1 MGRTRV
7 LVHGALGKMGQ
18 EVLRAL
24 CHDPDLEPVAGVD
37 IKAASRS
44 ILLPDGSRSI
54 PLSTDLDA
62 TLGHHDIEV
71 IVDFTS
77 AEATMAAVR
86 AAAEHMVPMVIGT
99 TGLSTEQVDEITS
112 LCKKQELG
120 AVIASNFS
128 IAAAVM
134 IQSAK
139 LAARFFDHAEIIELH
154 HEQKTDAPS
163 GTALTTAKK
172 MAEARGK
179 PFVHA
184 TPEIESIPGSRG
196 GDYEGIAIHSVRL
209 PGLLSHQEIILGAP
223 GQTLT
228 IRLDQIGR
236 EAFMPSVLLAI
247 RRVTELKAAVV
258 GLDSIL
264 GLEEGNCQATWL

>member
-1 MGRTRV
+1 MGQLRV

-24 CHDPDLEPVAGVD
+24 CHDPELEPWAAVD
-37 IKAASRS
+37 IRAEGRS
-44 ILLPDGSRSI
+44 ILLPDGARSI
-54 PLSTDLDA
+54 PLSPDLDA
-62 TLGHHDIEV
+62 ILSQYGADV
-71 IVDFTS
+71 MVDFST

-86 AAAEHMVPMVIGT
+86 AAAKHKVRMVIGT
-99 TGLSTEQVDEITS
+99 TGLSPEQVDEIS
-112 LCKKQELG
+112 NLCRREELG

-134 IQSAK
+134 IHSAK
-139 LAARFFDHAEIIELH
+139 LAAKFFDHAEIIELH

-184 TPEIESIPGSRG
+184 AAETESISGSRG
-196 GDYEGIAIHSVRL
+196 AEFEGIAIHSVRL
-209 PGLLSHQEIILGAP
+209 PGLLSHQEVILGAP
-223 GQTLT
+223 GQTLR

-247 RRVTELKAAVV
+247 RKVTELKAAVV
-258 GLDSIL
+258 GLDGIL
-264 GLEEGNCQATWL
+264 GLEEESC

>member
-1 MGRTRV
+1 MGQVRV

-24 CHDPDLEPVAGVD
+24 CHDPELEPVAGVD
-37 IKAASRS
+37 IRAESRS
-44 ILLPDGSRSI
+44 MLLPDGSRSI
-54 PLSTDLDA
+54 PLSTDLEA
-62 TLGHHDIEV
+62 ILTHHDTDV
-71 IVDFTS
+71 MVDFTS

-86 AAAEHMVPMVIGT
+86 AAAEHKVRMVIGT
-99 TGLSTEQVDEITS
+99 TGLSPEQVDEITN
-112 LCKKQELG
+112 LCRRKELG

-134 IQSAK
+134 IHSAK
-139 LAARFFDHAEIIELH
+139 LAAKFFDHAEIIELH

-163 GTALTTAKK
+163 GTALTTARK
-172 MAEARGK
+172 MSEARGK

-184 TPEIESIPGSRG
+184 TAEKESISGSRG
-196 GDYEGIAIHSVRL
+196 AEFEGIAIHSVRL
-209 PGLLSHQEIILGAP
+209 PGLLSHQEVILGAP
-223 GQTLT
+223 GQTLR

-247 RRVTELKAAVV
+247 RRVTELKVAVV
-258 GLDSIL
+258 GLDGIL
-264 GLEEGNCQATWL
+264 GLEEGNCQAP